1 MTRSV
6 EILEQLQGRFG
17 TQNPANLQIQRYTYY
32 DYVRYNNA
40 GATSIRFFSIPLGG
54 TDPTSTTSKTLEQT
68 NVKRSGEFEYPFII
82 SQIKT
87 DIMILP
93 AGAVGSTFTRQPAA
107 ITNLVDLNTSQQG
120 YGAPNGV
127 YTALYNLAGTGV
139 LNISFGQKQYFDI
152 EQPFKFC
159 PRGFGLTIDQI
170 SANGPGAFP
179 GLTLRTGQSQDP
191 RDVYIVTPP
200 VLVERNQTIEATID
214 FPNGVSPAIPALA
227 GQNTNVDIG
236 LILDG
241 FAILPSQ

>member
-17 TQNPANLQIQRYTYY
+17 TQDPSNLQIQRYTYY
-32 DYVRYNNA
+32 DYVRYNTA
-40 GATSIRFFSIPLGG
+40 GVTSLRFFSIPLGG
-54 TDPTSTTSKTLEQT
+54 TDPTSTLSKTLEQT
-68 NVKRSGEFEYPFII
+68 NLKRSGEFEYPFII

-87 DIMILP
+87 DIFILP
-93 AGAVGSTFTRQPAA
+93 YSRQNAA
-107 ITNLVDLNTSQQG
+107 IQAVTDLNTSAQG

-127 YTALYNLAGTGV
+127 YTATYNLASTGL

-159 PRGFGLTIDQI
+159 PRGFGLSVDQI
-170 SANGPGAFP
+170 TANTPAPGTFP
-179 GLTLRTGQSQDP
+179 ALTLRTGQSQDP

-214 FPNGVSPAIPALA
+214 FPQGTSPTIPTIA
-227 GQNTNVDIG
+227 GQAVNIDIG